1 MTAWSYTLPR
11 DATPDADD
19 IVGVQLWDAGALGV
33 WIREDDLIAYF
44 AERTDE
50 VPVGGAWAEEPDRDY
65 LAEWRAGIA
74 PVAAG
79 RFDVVPT
86 WKTDEF
92 PEQPGRIRIVLDP
105 GRAFG
110 TGHHDT
116 TAGCLEELDRLLT
129 AGDRVLD
136 VGTGTGLLAIAAARL
151 GAGEVRGVDVDDD
164 AIEVARANAAD
175 NGVGADFGVGS
186 VGDAGDDWD
195 VVLANLLTHTIVS
208 LAEPLVAALR
218 PAGALIVSGVGW
230 EQVDRAVAALE
241 GAGLVDIAPRQRGE
255 WAVITGRRAAGGAGP
270 AGAADLADHA
280 GPA

>member
-44 AERTDE
+44 AERTLE
-50 VPVGGAWAEEPDRDY
+50 VPDGGKWAQEPDRDY
-65 LAEWRAGIA
+65 LAEWRAGID
-74 PVAAG
+74 PVSAG
-79 RFDVVPT
+79 RFDIVPT
-86 WKTDEF
+86 WRTDEF
-92 PEQPGRIRIVLDP
+92 PEVDGRIRIVLDP

-110 TGHHDT
+110 SGHHDT
-116 TAGCLEELDRLLT
+116 TAGCLEELDEALRP
-129 AGDRVLD
+129 GDRVLD
-136 VGTGTGLLAIAAARL
+136 VGTGTGVLAIAAARL
-151 GAGEVRGVDVDDD
+151 GAREVVGVDVDED

-175 NGVGADFGVGS
+175 NGVEADFAVGS
-186 VGDAGDDWD
+186 VGGAGDNWD

-208 LAEPLVAALR
+208 LAEPLVASLR

-255 WAVITGRRAAGGAGP
+255 WAVITGRRPAAP
-270 AGAADLADHA
+270 ATRSDAPTPDRQEAS
-280 GPA
+280 